1 MTTGLKRQTK
11 SQLINIILR
20 KDNRETILA
29 EEVKQ
34 LKCQNDE
41 LIKMINDLTNNTLF
55 IFI

>member
-55 IFI
+55 I